1 MERCTSYQNDVEMS
15 MRVLAGDIGGT
26 KVLVRLAEF
35 ERAKFRI
42 IAEQRFESAAYDG
55 LTPIIGE
62 FLAVTKA
69 AAPDAACFGIAGPI
83 ESTATGQVARTTN
96 LPWVIETESISAE
109 IGIRRVR
116 LINDFQAIGYALDA
130 LDPTE
135 LVALQVGE
143 RVARAPRAAIGAG
156 TGLGQTLLVWE
167 RDHYEALPTEGGH
180 VDFAP
185 TDDLQ
190 MDLLRFLTERYGRVS
205 YERVLSG
212 DGLMSLYEF
221 FVSRG
226 VDEGAGG
233 CDTPAAVS
241 DGALNHS
248 NPAAVAALRLFA
260 SAYGA
265 HAGNVALSYLAAGGV
280 FIAGG
285 IAPKIL
291 PALRDGV
298 FMRAFTDKGRMGAL
312 LERFPVHVVTN
323 EKAGL
328 LGAVVAATRL
338 A

>member
-1 MERCTSYQNDVEMS
+1 

-35 ERAKFRI
+35 ERGKFRVV
-42 IAEQRFESAAYDG
+42 AEKRFESAAYDG
-55 LTPIIGE
+55 LTPIVHE
-62 FLAVTKA
+62 FLNGEKP
-69 AAPDAACFGIAGPI
+69 AAPDGACFGIAGPI
-83 ESTATGQVARTTN
+83 EVTATGQVARTTN
-96 LPWVIETESISAE
+96 LPWVIKTDSISAE
-109 IGIRRVR
+109 TGIPRVR
-116 LINDFQAIGYALDA
+116 LINDFQAIGYALDV
-130 LDPTE
+130 LDSSE
-135 LVALQVGE
+135 LVALQNGE
-143 RVARAPRAAIGAG
+143 RAARAPRAVIGAG

-167 RDHYEALPTEGGH
+167 RDRYEALPTEGGH

-185 TDDLQ
+185 TDELQ
-190 MDLLRFLTERYGRVS
+190 MDLLRFLTERHGRVS

-221 FVSRG
+221 FVARG
-226 VDEGAGG
+226 VASGSGGG
-233 CDTPAAVS
+233 CDSPAAVS
-241 DGALNHS
+241 GAALERS
-248 NPAAVAALRLFA
+248 DAAAVAALELFA

-291 PALRDGV
+291 PALRDGR
-298 FMRAFTDKGRMGAL
+298 FARAFKDKGRMGVL

-328 LGAVVAATRL
+328 LGAAVAATRL
-338 A
+338 EK